1 MGITEEIAALT
12 IEVARLTDAE
22 RDAYRRNHESEEK
35 LTALA
40 LEAIQPNTSWSRQT
54 EISELEAPALVREVI
69 SRRRSL
75 RVARRKLDDAKT
87 KLAALWKQIDDAFD
101 GG

>member
-1 MGITEEIAALT
+1 MGITEEIAALA
-12 IEVARLTDAE
+12 IEVARLTNAE

-35 LTALA
+35 LTTLS
-40 LEAIQPNTSWSRQT
+40 LEAIEPNTPWSRQT

-75 RVARRKLDDAKT
+75 TVAQRKLDDAKT
-87 KLAALWKQIDDAFD
+87 KLAALWKQIDDTLDA
-101 GG
+101 G